1 MRDVLAEAMR
11 GVSGYV
17 EIRLRRRWSTAVV
30 FRKQRLEVATE
41 YHAFGGVAR
50 CLVVGH
56 GWGACAFTD
65 PDRAG
70 SAVLRAHELSLETRP
85 ETPIALAPI
94 PIRQVD
100 QADLLVD
107 DPRLISLSAK
117 RQLLEGLTAEL
128 LAADRRVIDSRTS
141 YGDSVFETWLA
152 TSEGVWLHELRSE
165 ASLGA
170 LAVAGEDGAQER
182 ALESVAVLGGWGAVA
197 GRAPLFREVGERA
210 VGRLHA
216 VPVPAGRYPIVFDPR
231 ATGALVLQTI
241 TNLCRS
247 PSRGI
252 ERALLPLG
260 TRIGPEMLTV
270 GDDPTAL
277 GLRTS
282 LSLDDEGTPASH
294 THLVQNGVVVA
305 HLHTRE
311 TAARAAVGP
320 TGHALAP
327 SLRSIPA
334 ARPTNSYVAKGEG
347 DLLALLA
354 DMPLGVYVADV
365 IGVAVEGHQVTVTPA
380 STRMIR
386 DGVLAES
393 VKCAPISADL
403 FTLFGRLDRVG
414 GDFAWDPSAATLH
427 DSGPLRPITTGAPH
441 TRFVDLDIGALYA

>member
-1 MRDVLAEAMR
+1 MRDVLGRALA
-11 GVSGYV
+11 GATGYV
-17 EIRLRRRWSTAVV
+17 ELRLRRRWSTAVV

-41 YHAFGGVAR
+41 YQAFGGVAR
-50 CLVVGH
+50 CLVPGH
-56 GWGACAFTD
+56 GWGAVAFTD
-65 PDRAG
+65 PERAA

-85 ETPIALAPI
+85 ERPISLAPI

-100 QADLLVD
+100 HAELLID
-107 DPRLISLSAK
+107 DPRLVSLAEK
-117 RQLLEGLTAEL
+117 RELLEGLTGEL
-128 LAADRRVIDSRTS
+128 LAADRRLVDSRTS
-141 YGDSVFETWLA
+141 YGDSVIETWLA

-197 GRAPLFREVGERA
+197 GRSAMFQEVGARA
-210 VGRLHA
+210 VARLHA
-216 VPVPAGRYPIVFDPR
+216 VPVKAGRYPVVFDSR

-247 PSRGI
+247 PSRGM
-252 ERALLPLG
+252 ERELVALG
-260 TRIGPEMLTV
+260 SRIGPESLTV
-270 GDDPTAL
+270 GDDPTAA

-282 LSLDDEGTPASH
+282 LALDDEGTPVNH

-311 TAARAAVGP
+311 TAARAVVGP

-327 SLRSIPA
+327 ALRSLPA

-347 DLLALLA
+347 DPAALMA
-354 DMPLGVYVADV
+354 DVPLGIYVADV
-365 IGVAVEGHQVTVTPA
+365 LGVAVEGHLVTLTPA
-380 STRMIR
+380 TTRMIR
-386 DGVLAES
+386 NGGLAEP
-393 VKCAPISADL
+393 VKCAPITADL
-403 FTLFGRLDRVG
+403 FTLYGRLDRVG

-427 DSGPLRPITTGAPH
+427 EAGPLRPITTGAPH

>member
-1 MRDVLAEAMR
+1 MRELLERALHGAT
-11 GVSGYV
+11 GYV
-17 EIRLRRRWSTAVV
+17 ELRLRRRWSTAVV

-50 CLVVGH
+50 CLVPGH
-56 GWGACAFTD
+56 GWGAVAFTD
-65 PDRAG
+65 AERAAL
-70 SAVLRAHELSLETRP
+70 AVLRAHELSLETRP
-85 ETPIALAPI
+85 ERPIALAPI

-107 DPRLISLSAK
+107 DPRLVSLAEK
-117 RQLLEGLTAEL
+117 RELLEGLTGEL
-128 LAADRRVIDSRTS
+128 LAADRRLVDSRTS
-141 YGDSVFETWLA
+141 YGDSVIETWLA

-182 ALESVAVLGGWGAVA
+182 ALESVAVLGGWGAVS
-197 GRAPLFREVGERA
+197 GRSPMFREVGERA
-210 VGRLHA
+210 VARLHA
-216 VPVPAGRYPIVFDPR
+216 VPVKAGRYSVVFDPR
-231 ATGALVLQTI
+231 ATGALALQTI

-247 PSRGI
+247 PSRGM
-252 ERALLPLG
+252 ERELLALG
-260 TRIGPEMLTV
+260 SRIGPESLTV
-270 GDDPTAL
+270 GDDPTAS

-282 LSLDDEGTPASH
+282 LALDDEGTPVNH

-327 SLRSIPA
+327 ALRSLPA

-347 DLLALLA
+347 GPAALLA
-354 DMPLGVYVADV
+354 DVPLGIYVADV
-365 IGVAVEGHQVTVTPA
+365 LGVTVEGHQVTVTPA
-380 STRMIR
+380 ATRMIR
-386 DGVLAES
+386 HGVLAEP
-393 VKCAPISADL
+393 VKCAPITADL
-403 FTLFGRLDRVG
+403 FTLYGRLDRVG

-427 DSGPLRPITTGAPH
+427 EAGPLRPITTGAPH